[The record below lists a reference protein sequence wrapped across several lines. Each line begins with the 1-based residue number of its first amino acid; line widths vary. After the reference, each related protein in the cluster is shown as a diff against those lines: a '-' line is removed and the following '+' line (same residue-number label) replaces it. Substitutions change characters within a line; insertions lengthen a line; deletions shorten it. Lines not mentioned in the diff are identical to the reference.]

1 MIIRSILAI
10 LLLSLSANVQAA
22 KVEEV
27 MKLCSATDKTSKSL
41 CFVWFKA
48 SVDTINAMQ
57 GLLNNFKDAEGNGE
71 PVICIDDYHEA
82 KRKFMNAKVTE
93 ESKQL
98 AASSWFIVMAI
109 AEFNCTYK
117 PLSEQ

>member
-1 MIIRSILAI
+1 MNRFILAI
-10 LLLSLSANVQAA
+10 LLLTLSGAAQAA
-22 KVEEV
+22 TVSEV
-27 MKLCSATDKTSKSL
+27 MKLCTTEDETSKSL

-57 GLLNNFKDAEGNGE
+57 GLLNNFKDEQGNGE

-82 KRKFMNAKVTE
+82 KRKFLNAQVTD
-93 ESKQL
+93 ESRKL

-109 AEFNCTYK
+109 NEFNCTYK
-117 PLSEQ
+117 PMSEQ

>member
-1 MIIRSILAI
+1 MNRFILAI
-10 LLLSLSANVQAA
+10 LLLTLSGAA
-22 KVEEV
+22 RAATVSEV
-27 MKLCSATDKTSKSL
+27 MKLCSAEDETSKSL

-57 GLLNNFKDAEGNGE
+57 GLLNNFKGADGKGK

-82 KRKFMNAKVTE
+82 RRKFLNAQVTD
-93 ESKQL
+93 ESRQL

-109 AEFNCTYK
+109 NEFNCTYK
-117 PLSEQ
+117 PMSEQ

>member
-1 MIIRSILAI
+1 M
-10 LLLSLSANVQAA
+10 LSL
-22 KVEEV
+22 
-27 MKLCSATDKTSKSL
+27 LSKSL

-82 KRKFMNAKVTE
+82 KRKFMNSKVSD

-117 PLSEQ
+117 PQSEQQPPSD